1 MRKAKIDMLNGSVT
15 RPLVRFCIPLVLT
28 GWLQMLFS
36 MADSF
41 VVGKWAGSAA
51 LAAVGATFVFTM
63 IIISLFGGLSAG
75 VTVCASNDCGA
86 GDMESLDETAHT
98 AVVLSFLMGLFVCL
112 LGQLLSRTA
121 LEIMK
126 VPEDIFE
133 DALTYLRIYFCCMP
147 AQMVYGAGSSILRSK
162 GDSRNPL
169 IFLTISGIGNFL
181 LNLLFVIAFKLSVVG
196 VATATLITQYVSAA
210 LVMQHL
216 LRLDEPGG
224 IKLNKLKMKKSKV
237 ARILKVGI
245 PAGLQSACLACSDI
259 PLQTSVNTLGSLAVS
274 GNAAAINIDGFIFTT
289 MDCLGQGCTVFTGQN
304 VGARKHDRVRKVLG
318 SSMFIT
324 VMSGVVLGV
333 LGFIFRHQI
342 IGLFLPDAPEAV
354 AYGASRCAAVT
365 AFTFIYAFYGT
376 IAASLRGY
384 GISSIP
390 AILNIVCL
398 CGFRFAWAAFY
409 FPTHQ
414 SLFHLYLS
422 YPLAW
427 IICVI
432 ASVIIYKPL
441 IKRTIA
447 KSERL
452 SAH

>member
-1 MRKAKIDMLNGSVT
+1 MRKAKIDMLGGSVT
-15 RPLVRFCIPLVLT
+15 GPLIRFSIPLVLT

-41 VVGKWAGSAA
+41 VVGKWAGSSA

-98 AVVLSFLMGLFVCL
+98 AIVLSALTGIFVCL
-112 LGQLLSRTA
+112 LGQVLSRTA
-121 LEIMK
+121 LRLMK

-162 GDSRNPL
+162 GDSKNPL
-169 IFLTISGIGNFL
+169 IFLTISGVGNIV
-181 LNLLFVIAFKLSVVG
+181 LNLIFVIVFKLAVVG
-196 VATATLITQYVSAA
+196 VATATLITQYLSAV
-210 LVMQHL
+210 LVMQYL
-216 LRLDEPGG
+216 MRMDEPGG
-224 IKLNKLKMKKSKV
+224 IKLRKLRMKREKV
-237 ARILKVGI
+237 VRILKVGV

-259 PLQTSVNTLGSLAVS
+259 PLQTAVNSLGSMAVS
-274 GNAAAINIDGFIFTT
+274 GNAAALNIDGFVFTT
-289 MDCLGQGCTVFTGQN
+289 IDCLTQACTVFTGQN
-304 VGARKHDRVRKVLG
+304 VGAKKHDRVKRVLRSSMLITVLSGLVLG
-318 SSMFIT
+318 
-324 VMSGVVLGV
+324 L
-333 LGFIFRHQI
+333 LGFALRYQRV
-342 IGLFLPDAPEAV
+342 GLFLPDSPEAV
-354 AYGASRCAAVT
+354 AHGAARCAAVS
-365 AFTFIYAFYGT
+365 AFTFIFGIYAT
-376 IAASLRGY
+376 ITASLRGY

-398 CGFRFAWAAFY
+398 CGFRFAWAYLY

-414 SLFHLYLS
+414 TLFHLYLS

-427 IICVI
+427 VICVI
-432 ASVIIYKPL
+432 ASIIIYKPL
-441 IKRTIA
+441 IKRTIE
-447 KSERL
+447 KTERL
-452 SAH
+452 ST

>member
-1 MRKAKIDMLNGSVT
+1 MRKAPIDMLNGPVT

-41 VVGKWAGSAA
+41 VVGKFAGSAA

-86 GDMESLDETAHT
+86 GDMDSLDRTAHT
-98 AVVLSFLMGLFVCL
+98 AVVLAFLTGLFVCL
-112 LGQLLSRTA
+112 LGQCLSRAA
-121 LEIMK
+121 LSVMK
-126 VPEDIFE
+126 VPADIFE

-147 AQMVYGAGSSILRSK
+147 AQMVYGAGSSVLRAK

-169 IFLTISGIGNFL
+169 IFLTISGACNFC

-196 VATATLITQYVSAA
+196 VATATLITQYLSAV

-224 IKLNKLKMKKSKV
+224 IRINKLGMKKDKV

-259 PLQTSVNTLGSLAVS
+259 PLQTAVNSLGSLAVS

-304 VGARKHDRVRKVLG
+304 VGARKHDRVKKVLG

-342 IGLFLPDAPEAV
+342 IGLFLPDAPAAV
-354 AYGASRCAAVT
+354 AHGASRCAAVT

-376 IAASLRGY
+376 ITASLRGY
-384 GISSIP
+384 GISTVP

-409 FPTHQ
+409 FPNHQ

-432 ASVIIYKPL
+432 ASLIIYKPL

-447 KSERL
+447 KTERL
-452 SAH
+452 SPH